1 MSKKITSY
9 QGMIGKTIKRI
20 DNDGT
25 AVKFT
30 FEDDSFA
37 YMEGDFEMQ
46 LSVDSFKG
54 ERDPMIKPTIYGDK
68 EKTPTEEEIQGWS
81 HGWDSKTILPYSTRI
96 ATAEERK
103 NKIDFLT

>member
-20 DNDGT
+20 DDDGT

-54 ERDPMIKPTIYGDK
+54 ERDPMIKPTVYERPKIIKFESILDDLN
-68 EKTPTEEEIQGWS
+68 ILR
-81 HGWDSKTILPYSTRI
+81 SKTTGGSFGGFFGI
-96 ATAEERK
+96 K
-103 NKIDFLT
+103 